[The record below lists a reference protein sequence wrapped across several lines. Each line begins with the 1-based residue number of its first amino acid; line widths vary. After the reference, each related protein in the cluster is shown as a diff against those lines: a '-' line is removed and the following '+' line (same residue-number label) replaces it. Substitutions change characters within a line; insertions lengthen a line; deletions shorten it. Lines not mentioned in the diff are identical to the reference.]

1 MGLLVGGHEARH
13 EIERGVTRTVYVPKH
28 FEQSEIAAIQA
39 LIVAHPLGSLVTVG
53 PAGLSANH
61 IPFELVADAGPYGR
75 LVGHVARANP
85 VWREVSGE
93 LQALVIFQGANAYIT
108 PSWYPSKQDGG
119 RVVPTWN
126 YVAVHVY
133 GAIQVVEDPDRLKA
147 HVDRLTR
154 RQESA
159 FPHPW
164 SVGDAPTGFTEKMLG
179 AIVGLEIDIARLEAK
194 WKVSQNRSGQDR
206 EGVVQGLRALG
217 TPFAD
222 QMADYVEGAG
232 R

>member
-1 MGLLVGGHEARH
+1 M
-13 EIERGVTRTVYVPKH
+13 YVPKH
-28 FEQSEIAAIQA
+28 FEQSEIGAIQA
-39 LIVAHPLGSLVTVG
+39 LIAANPLGSLVTVG
-53 PAGLSANH
+53 PTGLSANH
-61 IPFELVADAGPYGR
+61 IPFELVAEAGPHGR

-93 LQALVIFQGANAYIT
+93 PQVLVIFQGANAYIT

-133 GAIQVVEDPDRLKA
+133 GAVRLVEDPDRLKA
-147 HVDRLTR
+147 HVDQLTR

-164 SVGDAPTGFTEKMLG
+164 SVADAPTGFTEKMLG
-179 AIVGLEIDIARLEAK
+179 AIVGLEIDITRLEAK
-194 WKVSQNRSGQDR
+194 WKVSQNRSVQDR
-206 EGVVQGLRALG
+206 EGVAKGLRTLG
-217 TPFAD
+217 TPFAG
-222 QMADYVEGAG
+222 QVADHVDDAG